1 MPQEDDQMSLTI
13 HRVITEEVLRELRNT
28 SILFLPNTGN
38 AGDSLIN
45 VGTAQCLD
53 RLGIRYT
60 SITSGSSV
68 EGQVVL
74 LGGGGNFV
82 PAYKTIRAALQKFV
96 RSAKRIVLLPHTI
109 RGNEDLLEQ
118 LDNRVTI
125 ICRDVKSYRHVLD
138 VCPRATVLLSHDMAF
153 HVDVEQFLFSDESM
167 EAYQQV
173 FRQVL
178 TEKKINLQHLQM
190 LPRVF
195 YSRGDGEKA
204 APIGGRDL
212 DLSAAFALGTT
223 SGLAERSAWCF
234 LEMIR
239 TSPPIVTDRLHVG
252 IGAAL
257 LGKICT
263 LHDNSYGK
271 NSEVWSHS
279 IKCFFPTVQ
288 FVPAESALAT

>member
-1 MPQEDDQMSLTI
+1 MPQKDDHMSLTI
-13 HRVITEEVLRELRNT
+13 HRIITEEVLRELRNT

-82 PAYKTIRAALQKFV
+82 PAYKTIRTALQKFMK
-96 RSAKRIVLLPHTI
+96 SAKRIVLLPHTI

-118 LDNRVTI
+118 LDSRVTI
-125 ICRDVKSYRHVLD
+125 ICRDVQSYRHVLN
-138 VCPRATVLLSHDMAF
+138 VCPQATALLSHDMAF
-153 HVDVEQFLFSDESM
+153 HVDVERFLFSNESM
-167 EAYQQV
+167 EAYQQLL
-173 FRQVL
+173 RQVL
-178 TEKKINLQHLQM
+178 MEKKIDLQRLQT

-257 LGKICT
+257 LGKVCA

-271 NSEVWSHS
+271 NSEVWLHS
-279 IKCFFPTVQ
+279 VKRFFPTVQ
-288 FVPAESALAT
+288 FVPPE